1 NSNLG
6 NKLNNTGGTLTG
18 NLTLQKDTPI
28 YEAMVSSTSKGR
40 FIKNAGAGID
50 YGTELIDISG
60 NVQTNLTVTNG
71 KLRLVKRVDGV
82 ITGTVD
88 VASIP

>member
-1 NSNLG
+1 
-6 NKLNNTGGTLTG
+6 
-18 NLTLQKDTPI
+18 
-28 YEAMVSSTSKGR
+28 MVSSTLKGR

-82 ITGTVD
+82 ITGTAD